1 VPPKLH
7 CPVMNATEIAEL
19 RERLIKER
27 ERIVAEW
34 ENHGGDGGPI
44 DDWNGRDVE
53 ERAVQIASEVVERR
67 IALDDSNLLRKV
79 DFALKRMAEGTYEQ
93 CENCGA
99 TIPLGRL
106 MAKPSVSLCLVC
118 QEAKDSGRH

>member
-1 VPPKLH
+1 
-7 CPVMNATEIAEL
+7 MNATQIAEL

-79 DFALKRMAEGTYEQ
+79 DFALKRIAEGTYEQ

-106 MAKPSVSLCLVC
+106 MAKPSVSLCLAC
-118 QEAKDSGRH
+118 QEAKDAGRL

>member
-1 VPPKLH
+1 
-7 CPVMNATEIAEL
+7 MNATQIAEL
-19 RERLIKER
+19 RDRLIKER

-34 ENHGGDGGPI
+34 ESHGGDGGPT
-44 DDWNGRDVE
+44 DDWNTRDME

-79 DFALKRMAEGTYEQ
+79 DFALKRIAEGTYEE

-99 TIPLGRL
+99 TIPVERL
-106 MAKPSVSLCLVC
+106 MAKPAVSLCLAC
-118 QEAKDSGRH
+118 QEAKDAGRL

>member
-1 VPPKLH
+1 
-7 CPVMNATEIAEL
+7 MNANQTAEL
-19 RERLIKER
+19 RERLLKER

-34 ENHGGDGGPI
+34 KSHGGEGGPI

-67 IALDDSNLLRKV
+67 IALDDSQLLRKV
-79 DFALKRMAEGTYEQ
+79 DHALKRMIEGTYEQ

-99 TIPLGRL
+99 TIPAGRL
-106 MAKPSVSLCLVC
+106 MAKPSVSLCLSC
-118 QEAKDSGRH
+118 QETKDAGRL